1 MENAKLFRYV
11 FNLSDHLDVLF
22 PCYSTDNS
30 LGTFNLLLELCRQ
43 SRVMEDLYG
52 KDVEDLV
59 LRSYSLMYC
68 VTLAKLF
75 NY

>member
-1 MENAKLFRYV
+1 
-11 FNLSDHLDVLF
+11 
-22 PCYSTDNS
+22 
-30 LGTFNLLLELCRQ
+30 
-43 SRVMEDLYG
+43 MEDLYG

-75 NY
+75 NYWHINVCWPNSHDSCAEKTRQPMWKYSLYKSDIQMLFSLIS